1 MEDTV
6 AGEGVIVVGVASAV
20 GPENVRR
27 IAAVSERV
35 RVIDLA
41 PLLYQEFSEARR
53 PGQTPPPPYTGTATL
68 AELVADVEALL
79 AARALPEGFIAL
91 APRLCWVQAVT
102 AATQPLAAAG
112 LQQRTDILWT
122 SGAGVNSVPV
132 AEWALTM
139 MLVMAK
145 HVPRLVR
152 AQDQRRWERLN
163 LGELHGKTVG
173 IIGLGPVGRVLA
185 RLLRPFNV
193 RVLGLRRTPGAAV
206 PDVDE
211 VLPPER
217 LPELLSRSDFVVI
230 AAPLTD
236 ETRGM
241 INAAAL
247 RQMQPSA
254 YLINAARGALVD
266 EPALIE
272 ALQANV
278 IAGAALDVF
287 WQEPLPP
294 DSPLWELPNAF
305 LTPHV
310 AGVSEMYDTRVT
322 DLFIENL
329 TRYLAGEPL
338 LGLVDRERGY

>member
-1 MEDTV
+1 MV
-6 AGEGVIVVGVASAV
+6 VVGVASAV
-20 GPENVRR
+20 GAANVQR
-27 IAAVSERV
+27 IAAVSDRIRV
-35 RVIDLA
+35 VDLA
-41 PLLYQEFSEARR
+41 PLLYQEFAEARR
-53 PGQTPPPPYTGTATL
+53 PGQPPPPPYTGSATL
-68 AELVADVEALL
+68 AELLADVEALL

-91 APRLCWVQAVT
+91 APRLRWVQAVT

-112 LQQRTDILWT
+112 LQDRTDIAWT
-122 SGAGVNSVPV
+122 SGAGVNAIPV
-132 AEWALTM
+132 AEWALAA

-145 HVPRLVR
+145 HVPQLVR
-152 AQDQRRWERLN
+152 AQDRHVWERLN

-173 IIGLGPVGRVLA
+173 IIGLGPVGRALA
-185 RLLRPFNV
+185 GLCRPFRM
-193 RVLGLRRTPGAAV
+193 RVLGLRRTAGAPV

-211 VLPPER
+211 MLPPER
-217 LPELLSRSDFVVI
+217 LGELLARADFVVV

-241 INAAAL
+241 IDAAAL
-247 RQMQPSA
+247 RQMRPTA

-266 EPALIE
+266 EPALVE
-272 ALQANV
+272 ALRAGV

-294 DSPLWELPNAF
+294 DSPLWDLPNAF

-338 LGLVDRERGY
+338 LGLVDRNRGY